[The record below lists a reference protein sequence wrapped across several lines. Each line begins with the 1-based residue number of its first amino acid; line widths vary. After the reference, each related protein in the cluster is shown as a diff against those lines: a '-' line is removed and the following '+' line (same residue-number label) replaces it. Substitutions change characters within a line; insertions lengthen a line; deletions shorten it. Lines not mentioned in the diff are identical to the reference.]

1 LLHPRGGYN
10 VSLLHG
16 SASQSAG
23 RNGMSA
29 DTYEVYAIKYA
40 TRNAQRRDHFIG
52 GDPHDAPMPMDY
64 FVWLIRNAAR
74 TIVVDTGFTREVGE
88 ARKRTFLRAPA
99 EGLALMNVKAAD
111 VKDVIITHMHYD
123 HVGTFQDFPQAQ
135 FHLQDDEMTFATGRH
150 MRHTRF
156 RHSIEVEDVV
166 GMVRLVFGD
175 RVTFHRGDTDL
186 APGVSLHH
194 IGGHTPGLQCV
205 RVMTQRGW
213 VVLASDAT
221 HYYEHFE
228 MDRCFPTVFNIG
240 DTLEGYA
247 ILRRLAA
254 TPRHIIPGHD
264 PLVMQR
270 YPAVSK
276 ALDGIAV
283 RLDVAPRE

>member
-1 LLHPRGGYN
+1 MAAEIH
-10 VSLLHG
+10 
-16 SASQSAG
+16 
-23 RNGMSA
+23 
-29 DTYEVYAIKYA
+29 EVYAIKYA

-52 GDPHDAPMPMDY
+52 GDPHEAPMPMDY
-64 FVWLIRNAAR
+64 FVWLIRNA
-74 TIVVDTGFTREVGE
+74 THTFVVDTGFTREVGA
-88 ARKRTFLRAPA
+88 ARKRTFLRSPA

-123 HVGTFQDFPQAQ
+123 HVGTFHDFPQAR
-135 FHLQDDEMTFATGRH
+135 FHLQDEEMAFATGRQ
-150 MRHTRF
+150 MRHTLF

-166 GMVRLVFGD
+166 GMVRLVFGG
-175 RVTFHRGDTDL
+175 RVTFHRGDAEL
-186 APGVSLHH
+186 APGLSVHH
-194 IGGHTPGLQCV
+194 VGGHTPGLQSV

-213 VVLASDAT
+213 LVLASDAT

-228 MDRCFPTVFNIG
+228 NDRCFPTVYNVG

-247 ILRRLAA
+247 KLRRLAA
-254 TPRHIIPGHD
+254 SPTHIIPGHD

-283 RLDVAPRE
+283 RLDVEPKR

>member
-1 LLHPRGGYN
+1 MTIE
-10 VSLLHG
+10 S
-16 SASQSAG
+16 
-23 RNGMSA
+23 
-29 DTYEVYAIKYA
+29 YEVYAIKYA
-40 TRNAQRRDHFIG
+40 TRNAKRSDHFVG

-64 FVWLIRNAAR
+64 FVWVVRNSAR
-74 TIVVDTGFTREVGE
+74 TFVIDTGFTREVGE
-88 ARKRTFLRAPA
+88 ARKRTFLRSPA
-99 EGLALMNVKAAD
+99 EGLAMLGVDAKE

-123 HVGTFQDFPQAQ
+123 HVGTFHDFPKAQ
-135 FHLQDDEMTFATGRH
+135 FHLQDEEMAFATGRQ

-156 RHSIEVEDVV
+156 RHSIEVENVV

-175 RVTFHRGDTDL
+175 RVTFYRGDAEL

-205 RVMTQRGW
+205 RVMTKRGW

-221 HYYEHFE
+221 HYYEHIE
-228 MDRCFPTVFNIG
+228 GDRCFVTVYNVG
-240 DTLEGYA
+240 DTLEGYSM
-247 ILRRLAA
+247 LRRLAA
-254 TPRHIIPGHD
+254 SPRHIIPGHD

-283 RLDVAPRE
+283 SLDVDPKE

>member
-1 LLHPRGGYN
+1 
-10 VSLLHG
+10 
-16 SASQSAG
+16 
-23 RNGMSA
+23 M
-29 DTYEVYAIKYA
+29 TTEIYEVYAIKYA
-40 TRNAQRRDHFIG
+40 TRNAKRSDHFVG

-64 FVWLIRNAAR
+64 FVWVVRNSAR
-74 TIVVDTGFTREVGE
+74 TFVIDTGFTREVGE
-88 ARKRTFLRAPA
+88 ARKRTFLRSPA
-99 EGLALMNVKAAD
+99 EGLAMLGVDAKA
-111 VKDVIITHMHYD
+111 VMDVIITLMHYD
-123 HVGTFQDFPQAQ
+123 HVGTFHDFPKAQ
-135 FHLQDDEMTFATGRH
+135 FHLQDEEMAFATGRQ

-156 RHSIEVEDVV
+156 RHSIEVENVV

-175 RVTFHRGDTDL
+175 RVTFYRGDAEL

-205 RVMTQRGW
+205 RVMTKRGW

-221 HYYEHFE
+221 HYYEHIE
-228 MDRCFPTVFNIG
+228 GDRCFVTVYNVG
-240 DTLEGYA
+240 DTLEGYS

-254 TPRHIIPGHD
+254 SPRHIIPGHD

-283 RLDVAPRE
+283 SLDVDPKE